1 MMRKVVIVALALF
14 VAVEAMAWG
23 GLGHRTVAEI
33 AERNLTPKAKANIDR
48 YTGGASLASLST
60 WMDSSKKPKREND
73 VCKRWHASIVD
84 SQNRATQ
91 EVRDKVRGGQD
102 AVTATLMFTE
112 MFKEREKMTDSAVM
126 FALKCLVHMIGDIHC
141 PSHMRYEDVNNGRGF
156 DLGVTVVYF
165 GKSQKLH
172 KVWDTSI
179 IASNHHGWSPKQYAE
194 KLDTYSKKEIKR
206 VTKGWVEDW
215 HSDAAV
221 DIRPAIH
228 WSPEGSALD
237 ADFDKK
243 ALPLAELE
251 LRKAGYRLAKV
262 LNIFFK

>member
-1 MMRKVVIVALALF
+1 MRRALIVALALV
-14 VAVEAMAWG
+14 VALEAMAWG

-33 AERNLTPKAKANIDR
+33 AERNLTPRAKANIEK
-48 YTGGASLASLST
+48 YTGGTPLADLST
-60 WMDSSKKPKREND
+60 WMDSPKKPKREND
-73 VCKRWHASIVD
+73 VCKRWHASVVD

-91 EVRDKVRGGQD
+91 AIRDKIRGGQD

-126 FALKCLVHMIGDIHC
+126 FALKCIVHMIGDIHC
-141 PSHMRYEDVNNGRGF
+141 PAHMRYEDLNGRGF
-156 DLGVTVVYF
+156 DQGVTVVYF
-165 GKSQKLH
+165 GKKQKLH

-179 IASNHHGWSPKQYAE
+179 IASNHPKWTPQQYAD
-194 KLDTYSKKEIKR
+194 KLNSYSKKEIKR

-228 WSPEGSALD
+228 WSPDGSELEE
-237 ADFDKK
+237 DFDKK

-262 LNIFFK
+262 LNTFFK

>member
-1 MMRKVVIVALALF
+1 MRKIAIVALALV
-14 VAVEAMAWG
+14 VAFEAMAWG
-23 GLGHRTVAEI
+23 GLGHRTIAEI
-33 AERNLTPKAKANIDR
+33 AERNLTPRAKANIEK
-48 YTGGASLASLST
+48 YTGGTPLADYAT
-60 WMDSSKKPKREND
+60 WMDSPKKPKREND
-73 VCKRWHASIVD
+73 VCKRWHASVVD

-91 EVRDKVRGGQD
+91 EVRDRVRGGQD

-141 PSHMRYEDVNNGRGF
+141 PAHMRYEDVNKGRGF

-165 GKSQKLH
+165 GKKQKLH
-172 KVWDTSI
+172 RVWDTSI
-179 IASNHHGWSPKQYAE
+179 IASNHRGWTPQQYAK
-194 KLDTYSKKEIKR
+194 KLDTYSKREIKS

-228 WSPEGSALD
+228 WSPEGSELD

-251 LRKAGYRLAKV
+251 IRKAGYRLAKC
-262 LNIFFK
+262 LNTLFK